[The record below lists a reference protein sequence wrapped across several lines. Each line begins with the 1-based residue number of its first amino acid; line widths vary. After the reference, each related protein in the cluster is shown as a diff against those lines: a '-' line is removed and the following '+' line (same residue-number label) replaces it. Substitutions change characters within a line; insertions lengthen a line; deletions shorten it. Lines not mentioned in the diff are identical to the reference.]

1 MKSLPHDVLRERLEA
16 RQRGLHC
23 IPDSTLSDLAAGT
36 LTGDDFLRARMH
48 LGTCLTCLQAYASLR
63 RLLEVSDDRTL
74 TARMLLARMV
84 ARLQPPMLRQLGQ
97 YGGSI
102 FSGVRISLLPG
113 AAIVTATAVVV
124 LLVTLAITDRRHEK
138 SEPHVVSKPRVTTS
152 DVPPDARVENARN
165 RDEAAAGKQKAETV
179 AAAKQAAVAKER
191 EHINAELRTQVADFC
206 VKVAEGRYPFV
217 RSSNFDIAT
226 EDFGRLFAQ
235 DGLLDRFFQKYL
247 AQHVDTGQTPW
258 RFKDPAMGQSAAL
271 AEFQRAQ
278 IIREIYFREGS
289 ANPSIQLE
297 FKPIE
302 MDASIQQF
310 TLDVDGKLV
319 KYAHGPQSP
328 TFVQFPGPG
337 GRSQVRA
344 TIMPP
349 PSSGSNA
356 VTFAGPWAL
365 FRMFDGVQI
374 VETRQSERFVAT
386 FNIEGRRTVFEV
398 FASSVRNPFRL
409 SELGQFHCPTAL

>member
-16 RQRGLHC
+16 RQRGLDC
-23 IPDSTLSDLAAGT
+23 IPESTLSDLAAGT

-84 ARLQPPMLRQLGQ
+84 ARLQPPMLRQPGQ
-97 YGGSI
+97 YGWSI

-152 DVPPDARVENARN
+152 EVPPDARVENARN

-247 AQHVDTGQTPW
+247 AQQVDTGQTPW
-258 RFKDPAMGQSAAL
+258 RFKDPAIGQPAAL

-278 IIREIYFREGS
+278 VIRDVFFRGGVGT
-289 ANPSIQLE
+289 PSIQLD

-302 MDASIQQF
+302 MDATIQQF
-310 TLDVDGKLV
+310 TLDVDGKPV
-319 KYAHGPQSP
+319 KYSHGPQNS
-328 TFVQFPGPG
+328 TSVQFPGPG
-337 GRSQVRA
+337 GRSLVRA
-344 TIMPP
+344 SIAPTP
-349 PSSGSNA
+349 PSGTNG
-356 VTFAGPWAL
+356 VRFEGPWAL

-374 VETRQSERFVAT
+374 VDTRQSERFVAT
-386 FNIEGRRTVFEV
+386 FNIEGRRTVFEIY
-398 FASSVRNPFRL
+398 ASSVRNPFRL
-409 SELGQFHCPTAL
+409 PELNQFRCPTAV